1 MTPSKDEW
9 KYTGTAVQPSVDRD
23 LCVVEGI
30 MREVLPFTMP
40 LFTREGL
47 NRAPQQIATSVIVT
61 IAGHVFLLTAAHAIE
76 QFKGKSLLIPLDGQ
90 YVSLDGGVCRNDP
103 GPTGHHGDEEQVDT
117 AVLHVRGPNVARL
130 IECAYPFERSLLL
143 NTASPGSYAAV
154 GYPLRLSKKKG
165 SQIFS
170 YPMGWLLPGIT
181 EDRYRRS
188 KINPS
193 ENLAFEMTKRVATS
207 SGYAP
212 RPSLRGM
219 SGCGVWI
226 APRVDGMDL
235 PHRLVGLFTGT
246 NKAQA
251 LALATNIRRHADC
264 IAHFF
269 PTLVH
274 TEKGKNGTQRQ
285 PVPDKQAGT
294 RMEVDERER

>member
-9 KYTGTAVQPSVDRD
+9 KFTGTEVQPSVDRD
-23 LCVVEGI
+23 FRVVEGV
-30 MREVLPFTMP
+30 MREVQPFTKP

-47 NRAPQQIATSVIVT
+47 NRAPHQIATSVIVT

-76 QFKGKSLLIPLDGQ
+76 HFKGKSVLIPLDGQ
-90 YVSLDGGVCRNDP
+90 YVSLDGDVYRNDP
-103 GPTGHHGDEEQVDT
+103 GPSGHHGDEDQVDT
-117 AVLHVRGPNVARL
+117 AVLHVRDPHVARL
-130 IECAYPFERSLLL
+130 IEFAYPFERSLLL
-143 NTASPGSYAAV
+143 NTASPGSHVAV
-154 GYPLRLSKKKG
+154 GYPLRLSKKEG
-165 SQIFS
+165 RQIFS

-181 EDRYRRS
+181 ADRYRRS

-193 ENLAFEMTKRVATS
+193 ENLAFEMTKRVATP

-226 APRVDGMDL
+226 APRVDGVDL

-251 LALATNIRRHADC
+251 LALATNIRRHAEC

-269 PTLVH
+269 PTLIH
-274 TEKGKNGTQRQ
+274 IEKGKNATQRQ

-294 RMEVDERER
+294 RMEVHEGGR